1 MSDFVMQIRQRVTDA
16 RRSLDQARAMD
27 DDYAVNL
34 HLGELEGLTRIAED
48 HGIDVGAEAGET
60 V

>member
-1 MSDFVMQIRQRVTDA
+1 MSDFHVQIRQRVTDA

-48 HGIDVGAEAGET
+48 HGVDVGDEERET
-60 V
+60 A